1 MTVRPRFLREKAERM
16 KEADGKPDSH
26 SGNTQVVRPT
36 IEEAPTQTSDN
47 HVQRDKTRTPSIKQE
62 SPPPLPR
69 FPAISRAVAVSIP
82 SISLSAQA
90 RKRKLMQAEEE
101 EASSSPPR
109 KTASPQRI
117 RHRSS
122 PDRREIP
129 STPDKSPY
137 RPFPRHASPLFVE
150 QDPIEAGH
158 EQADILVKAEDL
170 DDQLDDME
178 DLAQSFSPIWRMKRA
193 DQRSTQSLHR
203 EPTPYLDLNVALPDG
218 GWDSR
223 AGSEDDNALPDAN
236 AEEIEADDRIRP
248 LRGGTQAIFD
258 SATPIPDLYP
268 LLPDYEG
275 FSSLPPS
282 SPPDIPRLPARAESV
297 VSSSNLSAEQDAWI
311 ESFISR
317 GFSVE
322 TVETI
327 LASSSMNSQVA
338 ADALESLPRNVRMF
352 TSPETVI
359 IPEDRR
365 GVWTAADDEDAT
377 STDARRITR
386 LMEKHGK
393 DSIPSRLEFLEY
405 WNSTL
410 DD

>member
-1 MTVRPRFLREKAERM
+1 M

-26 SGNTQVVRPT
+26 GSNTLVIHST
-36 IEEAPTQTSDN
+36 IEEGPNQTSDS
-47 HVQRDKTRTPSIKQE
+47 HLQRDKTRTPSIKQE

-82 SISLSAQA
+82 SLSPSAQA
-90 RKRKLMQAEEE
+90 RKRKLMHAEEE
-101 EASSSPPR
+101 PSSSPLR
-109 KTASPQRI
+109 RTTSPQRI

-137 RPFPRHASPLFVE
+137 RPFSRHASPLFVE
-150 QDPIEAGH
+150 QDPMEAGH

-170 DDQLDDME
+170 DDQLDGME
-178 DLAQSFSPIWRMKRA
+178 DLTQAFSPIWKMKRA
-193 DQRSTQSLHR
+193 DHRSTQSLHR
-203 EPTPYLDLNVALPDG
+203 EATPYLDLNIASPDG
-218 GWDSR
+218 GWGSR
-223 AGSEDDNALPDAN
+223 AGSEDDNALPDGN
-236 AEEIEADDRIRP
+236 AEETEADDRIRP
-248 LRGGTQAIFD
+248 SRGGTQAIFD

-268 LLPDYEG
+268 LLPDLEG

-282 SPPDIPRLPARAESV
+282 SPPLIPRLPARAESV

-311 ESFISR
+311 ESFVSR

-338 ADALESLPRNVRMF
+338 ADALESLPRHARMF
-352 TSPETVI
+352 ISPETIV

-365 GVWTAADDEDAT
+365 GVWTPADDIDLS

-386 LMEKHGK
+386 LEEKHGK
-393 DSIPSRLEFLEY
+393 DSISSRWEFLEY
-405 WNSTL
+405 WNSPPE
-410 DD
+410 